1 MKHDDG
7 PRNSRDTQSSQRV
20 TLPERRAPWIVLALL
35 WVTLAL
41 AFGRLDLAIS
51 RAAFDPRSPL
61 AVLVERY
68 GEIPGYLLIL
78 AAVLI
83 LDLTRTRSPGASGVA
98 RSMASLLVAS
108 FVAYL
113 LGAMVWYRLS
123 PASGERGSWAL
134 LPVVLL
140 AGVAARSDLGAAW
153 STRVGAGAVRWARD
167 TALLAAVD
175 FVAFVQVAKRL
186 WGRVR
191 FRDLD
196 PGFADFTPWFVPRG
210 PGGIGSSFASG
221 HTALGWMLLPL
232 VLAAVERGASRRVTA
247 SVALVAVAW
256 GVIVATGRV
265 VAGAHYA
272 SDVLFPT
279 GVAWAFVLL
288 RWRAARPPAVTDEA
302 R

>member
-1 MKHDDG
+1 MSFT
-7 PRNSRDTQSSQRV
+7 NTSFASRDTRGPGADPSAQ
-20 TLPERRAPWIVLALL
+20 E
-35 WVTLAL
+35 
-41 AFGRLDLAIS
+41 
-51 RAAFDPRSPL
+51 PRSPL

-83 LDLTRTRSPGASGVA
+83 LDLTRTRPPGASGVA
-98 RSMASLLVAS
+98 RSMVSLLVAS

-113 LGAMVWYRLS
+113 LGAMIWYRLS
-123 PASGERGSWAL
+123 PASAERGSWAL
-134 LPVVLL
+134 VPVVLL
-140 AGVAARSDLGAAW
+140 AGVAARSGLGAAW
-153 STRVGAGAVRWARD
+153 STRVGAGAVGWARD

-175 FVAFVQVAKRL
+175 FVGFVQAAKVL

-196 PGFADFTPWFVPRG
+196 PGFADFTPWFQPRG
-210 PGGIGSSFASG
+210 PAGVGSSFASG

-232 VLAAVERGASRRVTA
+232 VLLAVERGAPRRVTA
-247 SVALVAVAW
+247 AVAVVAVAW
-256 GVIVATGRV
+256 GLTVATGRV

-279 GVAWAFVLL
+279 GVAWACVLL
-288 RWRAARPPAVTDEA
+288 RSRAARRSPVTDGA